1 MNYDITH
8 QKTITKEQ
16 LSELFKNSGIRRP
29 YNDLNRIQK
38 MIDYANLI
46 ITVWDNEKL
55 VGVAR
60 CLTDFVYCC
69 YLSDLAVDKEY
80 QKKGIG
86 KSILDYLKTLLTEEV
101 SIILISA
108 PEAMEF
114 YPKVGFTKTDRAF
127 LIQRKK

>member
-16 LSELFKNSGIRRP
+16 LFELFKNSGIRRP

-38 MIDYANLI
+38 MIDHANLI

-55 VGVAR
+55 VGIAR

-69 YLSDLAVDKEY
+69 YLSDLAVDKKY

-114 YPKVGFTKTDRAF
+114 YPKMGFTKTDRAF